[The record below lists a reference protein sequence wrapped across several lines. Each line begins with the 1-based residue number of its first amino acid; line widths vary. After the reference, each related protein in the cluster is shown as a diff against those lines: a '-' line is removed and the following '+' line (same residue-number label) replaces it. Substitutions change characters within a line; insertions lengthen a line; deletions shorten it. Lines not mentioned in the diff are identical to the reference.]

1 MLIMVVGSPTGFVWM
16 EVIQRIA
23 SGKTFSKTQQVKRG
37 IMSHIMLMEN
47 MSHKSRFQGI
57 LLVIVVLS
65 LGFGMETQPWR
76 TIFSSTALTF
86 QFQAQAQ
93 AQLGAVVPSPHA
105 VVVRLQ
111 HAVAAVAPSDDA
123 ALPPPDD
130 AALPPPDDA
139 ALPPP
144 DDAAA
149 AAVVAA
155 ASLEEAVAIAAM
167 TAQDGVTFQPQ
178 IAKHAQAHSTAM
190 VRHPLALQLLFKS
203 QMHPAFRQILSES
216 NHSLSEALTS

>member
-1 MLIMVVGSPTGFVWM
+1 
-16 EVIQRIA
+16 
-23 SGKTFSKTQQVKRG
+23 
-37 IMSHIMLMEN
+37 
-47 MSHKSRFQGI
+47 
-57 LLVIVVLS
+57 
-65 LGFGMETQPWR
+65 
-76 TIFSSTALTF
+76 LTF

-93 AQLGAVVPSPHA
+93 LDAVVPSPHA

-139 ALPPP
+139 ALPPS
-144 DDAAA
+144 DDAAAA

-155 ASLEEAVAIAAM
+155 ASLKEAVAIAAM

-190 VRHPLALQLLFKS
+190 VRHPLALQLLLTS
-203 QMHPAFRQILSES
+203 QMHPAFRPILSGR
-216 NHSLSEALTS
+216 NHSLSEALTA

>member
-37 IMSHIMLMEN
+37 IMSPIMLMEN

-86 QFQAQAQ
+86 QYQAQAQ

-130 AALPPPDDA
+130 AALPPS
-139 ALPPP
+139 

-203 QMHPAFRQILSES
+203 QMHPAFRPILSGR
-216 NHSLSEALTS
+216 NHSLSEALTA

>member
-37 IMSHIMLMEN
+37 IMSPIMLMEN

-65 LGFGMETQPWR
+65 LGSGTETQPWR

-93 AQLGAVVPSPHA
+93 LGAVVPSPHA
-105 VVVRLQ
+105 VVVRLP

-130 AALPPPDDA
+130 AALPPDDA

-190 VRHPLALQLLFKS
+190 VRHPPALQLLFKS
-203 QMHPAFRQILSES
+203 QMHPAFRPILSERT
-216 NHSLSEALTS
+216 HSLSEALTA

>member
-23 SGKTFSKTQQVKRG
+23 SGKTFSKTQQAKRG
-37 IMSHIMLMEN
+37 IMSPIMLMEN

-57 LLVIVVLS
+57 LLVIAVLS
-65 LGFGMETQPWR
+65 LGFGMEIQPWR

-86 QFQAQAQ
+86 QFQAQAAQ

-111 HAVAAVAPSDDA
+111 HAVAAVAPSDH
-123 ALPPPDD
+123 
-130 AALPPPDDA
+130 A

-155 ASLEEAVAIAAM
+155 ASSEEAVAIAAM
-167 TAQDGVTFQPQ
+167 MAQDGVTFQPQ

-190 VRHPLALQLLFKS
+190 VGHPLALQLLFKS
-203 QMHPAFRQILSES
+203 QMHPAFRQIMSER
-216 NHSLSEALTS
+216 NHSLSEALTA